1 VGRDVTSRHS
11 RIRFLS
17 VLVVALL
24 ALCASSATARQSGV
38 ARQASST
45 ASGKPATKAQWKKL
59 VAQAKK
65 EGSVTLYTTQNP
77 VLLAD
82 MAAKFK
88 DTYGISVTINRN
100 IDSVLA
106 TQVTAEE
113 GSGKALADI
122 WVCASK
128 PLVLGAL
135 KNGWVV
141 DAVGPDLYSKA
152 YDRTIFAKPGKAFVV
167 GEAIL
172 GMAWNTS
179 QLSGGLKDLPD
190 VLKAPSG
197 RIGVIVPSAASIVD
211 WYLWVEQTYGK
222 GFLQKLA
229 ALKPKKYPSSL
240 PMGAAV
246 VSGELAVGT
255 FVPPTVLDQKAQGA
269 PVDFKLPKGEKTW
282 NAPYYGMVLKQ
293 APHPAAAQ
301 LLADY
306 MITKEGQ
313 ATSQRAAGTVRKDVS
328 NAYYV
333 TPRQQN
339 LKDLTPQK
347 VTEFQASWNDMFK

>member
-1 VGRDVTSRHS
+1 M
-11 RIRFLS
+11 
-17 VLVVALL
+17 
-24 ALCASSATARQSGV
+24 
-38 ARQASST
+38 
-45 ASGKPATKAQWKKL
+45 SGKPATYSKKL

-113 GSGKALADI
+113 GTGKALADI

-172 GMAWNTS
+172 GMEWNTS
-179 QLSGGLKDLPD
+179 QFSGGLKDLPD

-197 RIGVIVPSAASIVD
+197 RIGVIVLRRRRSSTGTCGSSR
-211 WYLWVEQTYGK
+211 LRKEL
-222 GFLQKLA
+222 LQKLA
-229 ALKPKKYPSSL
+229 ALKPKARRRFRWGRQSCRVSSPSARSSHRRSSTRRPREHL
-240 PMGAAV
+240 
-246 VSGELAVGT
+246 S
-255 FVPPTVLDQKAQGA
+255 
-269 PVDFKLPKGEKTW
+269 
-282 NAPYYGMVLKQ
+282 
-293 APHPAAAQ
+293 
-301 LLADY
+301 
-306 MITKEGQ
+306 
-313 ATSQRAAGTVRKDVS
+313 TSSCRRARRPG
-328 NAYYV
+328 
-333 TPRQQN
+333 TPR
-339 LKDLTPQK
+339 T
-347 VTEFQASWNDMFK
+347 TEWS